1 MIYIYIVIHL
11 LRTHCYTYIMSFIYM
26 IQVMMVDMFDNWKAC
41 HGEEVKRIMDHG
53 AFQLVMGVDLTWM
66 VFVREIIPSFEMD
79 GQTRVV
85 PL

>member
-1 MIYIYIVIHL
+1 
-11 LRTHCYTYIMSFIYM
+11 M